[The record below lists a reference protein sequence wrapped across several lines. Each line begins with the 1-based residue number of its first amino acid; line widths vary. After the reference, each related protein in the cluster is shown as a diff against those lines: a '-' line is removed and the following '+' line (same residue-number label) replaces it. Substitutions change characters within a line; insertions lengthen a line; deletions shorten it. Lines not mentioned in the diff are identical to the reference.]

1 MGEVITIGLDT
12 AKSVFQV
19 HVDAG
24 GAVVIRKKV
33 SRAKVLE
40 FFSSLPP
47 SLVGIEACPTAHHWS
62 RKLQAQGH
70 TVRLMPPSYVK
81 AYVKRSKN
89 DANDAAAICEAVTRP
104 SMRFVPTK
112 SEQQQ
117 SALMLHRSRQL
128 LVRQRT
134 MLSNA
139 IRGHLAEL
147 GIISAKGRNGTAE
160 LIEILTNEKDDRIPA
175 AARLSLT
182 ILARQYAAITTEI
195 GAIEKHIHAW
205 HRSCE
210 ESRRLE
216 EVPGVG
222 PIVAT
227 ALVAEIGDWTA
238 FSSGRSL
245 AAWIGLVPRQHSTG
259 GKERLGRISKQGNR
273 HLRWLLVAGAMAVI
287 RYARQHGT
295 KRPWLARLMDR
306 RPIKV
311 AAVALA
317 NKIARMAW
325 AMMVRGERSRSRSCC
340 RRLSCR
346 TGKSRNWRGHN
357 DVMQTRSFRGSGEPA
372 WVIASSNACFRLG
385 PDPRRALGPAAS
397 RAASTG
403 RTHDRTRPMLHQR
416 KKALVNQAPSTH
428 AE

>member
-1 MGEVITIGLDT
+1 MGEVSTIGLDI

-19 HVDAG
+19 HGVDVE
-24 GAVVIRKKV
+24 GAVVIRKRV

-40 FFSSLPP
+40 FFSTLP
-47 SLVGIEACPTAHHWS
+47 SSVVGLEACPSAHHWS
-62 RKLQAQGH
+62 RQLQALGH
-70 TVRLMPPSYVK
+70 TVQLMPPSYVK
-81 AYVKRSKN
+81 AYLKRSKN

-117 SALMLHRSRQL
+117 SGLMLHRSRQL

-139 IRGHLAEL
+139 IRGHMAEF

-160 LIEILTNEKDDRIPA
+160 LFKVITDEKDGRIPA
-175 AARLSLT
+175 AARLSLDV
-182 ILARQYAAITTEI
+182 LARQYAVIAAEI
-195 GAIEKHIHAW
+195 GVFEKHIRAW

-216 EVPGVG
+216 QIPGVG

-227 ALVAEIGDWTA
+227 ALVAEVGDWKE
-238 FSSGRSL
+238 FSSGRGL
-245 AAWIGLVPRQHSTG
+245 AAWIGLVPKQHSTG

-273 HLRWLLVAGAMAVI
+273 YLRWLLVTGAMAVI

-295 KRPWLARLMDR
+295 RRLWLVRIMER

-325 AMMVRGERSRSRSCC
+325 AMMVRGERF
-340 RRLSCR
+340 
-346 TGKSRNWRGHN
+346 K
-357 DVMQTRSFRGSGEPA
+357 EPG
-372 WVIASSNACFRLG
+372 WL
-385 PDPRRALGPAAS
+385 PAA
-397 RAASTG
+397 A
-403 RTHDRTRPMLHQR
+403 
-416 KKALVNQAPSTH
+416 
-428 AE
+428 